1 MNNPNELTPPEWAE
15 VAAVQAVADAFGL
28 EDEEAPARWL
38 AMNAYGVRFDFQSD
52 GPEYAG
58 PLYLIQGGGAPECS
72 PMSLIRDAEGLLKML
87 EPS

>member
-1 MNNPNELTPPEWAE
+1 MNTPYELTPREWVE

-38 AMNAYGVRFDFQSD
+38 AVNAYGVRFDFQTD

-58 PLYLIQGGGAPECS
+58 PLYLIQGAGSPECG
-72 PMSLIRDAEGLLKML
+72 PISLIRDADGLLKVL